1 MSLDFPEVMTVSRT
15 AERGLPIT
23 FRAHVLVCHRTP
35 PEYGADLTWPEYG
48 EADLAGAL
56 RHGLG
61 LSGLGRIGD
70 EVWRTLISLW
80 KFEREYVPR
89 E

>member
-1 MSLDFPEVMTVSRT
+1 VSLDFLEVMTVSHT

-23 FRAHVLVCHRTP
+23 FRAHVLVCRRTP
-35 PEYGADLTWPEYG
+35 QEYGVDLTWPEYG

-56 RHGLG
+56 CHGRG

-70 EVWRTLISLW
+70 EVRRTLISVG